1 MTIAEK
7 LTPQQAVAVTNRG
20 GKLLVS
26 AAAGSG
32 KTKVLVD
39 RLLSYLTDPID
50 PADIDDFLIITY
62 TKAAA
67 SELRAKIAVKLSERI
82 SQEPTNKHL
91 QRQIQRLYLAK
102 ISTVHS
108 FCADLLREF
117 SYRLDIAPD
126 FRVGDENECRELRES
141 AMARTLDNAYK
152 NIDSDED
159 FRIFIDTQGLGR
171 DDRLVPQIVE
181 KVYNSAQCHLDG
193 EQWLQICQQNGN
205 MSTLTDAGQTVW
217 GTYLIN
223 DLKEYLNLQ
232 IETMQRCVHA
242 SGEVPEFGNVT
253 ALLSDT
259 VAQLKKLSD
268 FNSWDEISAH
278 REIDFGR
285 LTFPRKHDAQELA
298 DRIKVVR
305 NQCKAGVEKKLRS
318 FIDPTAQIAT
328 DLIQTGA
335 GMRGLLRLVHQF
347 SDEYDRLK
355 RRRRILD
362 FGDLEHRTLDLL
374 LDSGRRNPTKIAQE
388 IGQRF
393 REVLVDEYQDSNEV
407 QDAIFSALTAQ
418 RQNCFMVGD
427 VKQSIYQF
435 RLADPGIF
443 LDKYNHYLPAE
454 AAETGQGRK
463 VMLCHN
469 FRSGGAVL
477 SAVNEVFAQCMSPK
491 VGGLHYGND
500 EALHEGIAHQ
510 ALGETEVELHAIDV
524 REDTYAEEATFVAE
538 RIAELLGGSHMVRNG
553 DELRPIKAEDI
564 VILLRSPGS
573 VGHHYIQ
580 ALAQKG
586 ISCSTG
592 GGQDLLRAPEI
603 MTLRSFL
610 QTISNPRQ
618 DIPLLAVLTSPV
630 FGFTANDLAAI
641 RIGKRD
647 TSVFDALLQSADEK
661 CVQFSDF
668 LTLLRTEASTIT
680 LAQLLERIFVLT
692 HLDSIY
698 SAMQD
703 GDRRSENLRNFF
715 QIAVDFENA
724 GRRDLGQFLEY
735 LDLMEEKGLIASAE
749 QKDAG
754 AVTIMSIHKSK
765 GLEFPVVFLCGLS
778 RRFNQEDLRAQVL
791 CDKTLGLGLSVMDRE
806 NRVRYPTIARRAIAA
821 KTVAESISEELRV
834 LYVAMTRARDR
845 LIMTYAD
852 QHLNSTLSD
861 IALRLD
867 FCAAELITSEISCP
881 GEWILQTALRR
892 AEAGALFAISERP
905 SQLQVSDTPWL
916 IQVNTVDAIL
926 NEVTPEAV
934 KMRSAV
940 ASDLLDR
947 VAKSLNF
954 QYPHTSAT
962 LMPSK
967 MTATQLKGRQKDDE
981 AAENTTLSRQRMRT
995 WRRPSFLATEHR
1007 GKDYGNAIHKALQ
1020 YISYD
1025 ACIDT
1030 DSVSAEVDRLVQNRF
1045 LTAEQAVSVDC
1056 GKIARFFATELGCKL
1071 RSGAEV
1077 LREFKFSILEDAGR
1091 YEDDL
1096 AGEQILLQGVVD
1108 CALVE
1113 PDGITVIDF
1122 KTDYVTPD
1130 TVGLIIDRYRSQIDT
1145 YADALERIFNSNV
1158 KARYLYLFHL
1168 EQFVPV

>member
-1 MTIAEK
+1 MAEK
-7 LTPQQAVAVTNRG
+7 LTPQQAMAVSNRG

-39 RLLSYLTDPID
+39 RLLSYLTDPTE

-82 SQEPTNKHL
+82 AEDPGNKHL

-117 SYRLDIAPD
+117 SYRLDISPD
-126 FRVGDENECRELRES
+126 FRVGDENECRELREA
-141 AMARTLDNAYK
+141 AMVRTLDNAYK
-152 NIDSDED
+152 NAESNED

-181 KVYNSAQCHLDG
+181 KVYNSARCHMDG
-193 EQWLQICQQNGN
+193 EKWLQSCLSNGD
-205 MSTLTDAGQTVW
+205 MSNLSDAGETVW
-217 GTYLIN
+217 GAYLIN
-223 DLKEYLNLQ
+223 DLKDYLRLQ
-232 IETMQRCVHA
+232 IETMERCVHA
-242 SGEVPEFGNVT
+242 SGQVAEFGKVT

-259 VAQLKKLSD
+259 LNQLKQLQSY
-268 FNSWDEISAH
+268 NSWDEINAH
-278 REIDFGR
+278 RSIDFGR
-285 LTFPRKHDAQELA
+285 LTFPKKHSAPELVEQ
-298 DRIKVVR
+298 IKAVR
-305 NQCKAGVEKKLRS
+305 NQCKSGLEKKLRS
-318 FIDPTAQIAT
+318 FIDPTSQIAA
-328 DLIQTGA
+328 DLVQTSA
-335 GMRGLLRLVHQF
+335 GMRGLLHLVHQF
-347 SDEYDRLK
+347 ADHYDWLK
-355 RRRRILD
+355 HRRRLLD

-374 LDSGRRNPTKIAQE
+374 LDSGRKNPTKIAKE

-443 LDKYNHYLPAE
+443 LEKYNSFATAE
-454 AAETGQGRK
+454 DATAGQGRK
-463 VMLCHN
+463 VMLSHN

-477 SAVNEVFAQCMSPK
+477 SAVNDVFRQCMSPK
-491 VGGLHYGND
+491 VGGLAYGED
-500 EALHEGIAHQ
+500 EALHEGIPHIS
-510 ALGETEVELHAIDV
+510 LGEFEVELHAIDV
-524 REDTYAEEATFVAE
+524 QEDTYAEEAAFVAD
-538 RIAELLGGSHMVRNG
+538 RIAEFLNGRHMVRSG

-573 VGHHYIQ
+573 VGHHYIR

-586 ISCSTG
+586 ITCSTG
-592 GGQDLLRAPEI
+592 GGQDLLKTPEI
-603 MTLRSFL
+603 STLRAFL
-610 QTISNPRQ
+610 QIIGNPRQ

-630 FGFTANDLAAI
+630 FGFTANDLASM

-647 TSVFDALLQSADEK
+647 ISVYDTLLQSDDIK
-661 CVQFSDF
+661 CVEFAAF
-668 LTLLRTEASTIT
+668 LTSLRQQAATIT
-680 LAQLLERIFVLT
+680 LAQLLEHIFVQT
-692 HLDSIY
+692 HFDSIY
-698 SAMQD
+698 GAMED
-703 GDRRSENLRNFF
+703 GNLRSENLKSFF
-715 QIAVDFENA
+715 KLAVDFETA

-735 LDLMEEKGLIASAE
+735 LDLMEEKGLIASSE
-749 QKDAG
+749 QSDAG

-791 CDKTLGLGLSVMDRE
+791 CDKTLGLGLSVMDSD

-821 KTVAESISEELRV
+821 KSAAESLSEELRV

-845 LIMTYAD
+845 LVMTYAD
-852 QHLNSTLSD
+852 QHLASTLTD
-861 IALRLD
+861 LALRLD
-867 FCAAELITSEISCP
+867 LCTGDLITSDVSCP
-881 GEWILQTALRR
+881 GEWVLQSALRR
-892 AEAGALFAISERP
+892 AEAGALFALGERPAQIHISEI
-905 SQLQVSDTPWL
+905 PWL
-916 IQVNTVDAIL
+916 IRVNTA
-926 NEVTPEAV
+926 EA
-934 KMRSAV
+934 
-940 ASDLLDR
+940 DLEEEPAEEEQQVESTVEPAKLER
-947 VAKSLNF
+947 VARSLGF
-954 QYPHTSAT
+954 QYRYLSAT
-962 LMPSK
+962 QTPSK
-967 MTATQLKGRQKDDE
+967 ITATQLKGREKDEE
-981 AAENTTLSRQRMRT
+981 AAENTIPDRDHVHS
-995 WRRPSFLATEHR
+995 WRRPSFVSAKHS

-1020 YISYD
+1020 YIRYD
-1025 ACIDT
+1025 ACNDEN
-1030 DSVSAEVDRLVQNRF
+1030 SVRAEVERLVQCRF
-1045 LTAEQAVSVDC
+1045 LTQEQAAAIDC
-1056 GKIARFFATELGCKL
+1056 EKIVRLFATELGQKL
-1071 RSGAEV
+1071 RSNAEV

-1091 YEDDL
+1091 YSDGLE
-1096 AGEQILLQGVVD
+1096 GEQILLQGVVD

-1122 KTDYVTPD
+1122 KTDYVTD
-1130 TVGLIIDRYRSQIDT
+1130 ETIGLITDRYRTQIDT
-1145 YADALERIFNSNV
+1145 YANALERIFDRKI